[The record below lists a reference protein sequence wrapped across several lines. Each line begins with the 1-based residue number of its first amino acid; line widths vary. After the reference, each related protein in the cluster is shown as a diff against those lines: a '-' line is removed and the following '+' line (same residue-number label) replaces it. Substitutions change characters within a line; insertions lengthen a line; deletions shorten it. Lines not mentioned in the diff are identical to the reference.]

1 MRRGLFVGRFQPFHN
16 GHLEAIRAV
25 LGECEECV
33 IAVGSSQKSHETD
46 NLFTLG
52 ERIEM
57 IYETLRA
64 EGLAQRAII
73 VGIPDINNNS
83 LWVAHLK
90 ALSPSFDAVYS
101 NNALV
106 KQLFAEAGIKVKP
119 LKLVKRED
127 YDGTAIRKSMGKTK
141 EWEKHVP
148 PKVKEFVAR
157 IDGVERLRQIAEGDK
172 I

>member
-16 GHLEAIRAV
+16 GHLEAIRV
-25 LGECEECV
+25 ILGECEECV
-33 IAVGSSQKSHETD
+33 IAIGSSQKSHEPD

-57 IYETLRA
+57 IYESLKA
-64 EGLAQRAII
+64 EGLSHRAII

-83 LWVAHLK
+83 LWVAHLN
-90 ALSPSFDAVYS
+90 ALSPSFDVAYS
-101 NNALV
+101 NNPLVQRLFEEAGVKV
-106 KQLFAEAGIKVKP
+106 KQV
-119 LKLVKRED
+119 KLVKRKE
-127 YDGTAIRKSMGKTK
+127 YDGTAIRKSMGRNR

-148 PKVKEFVAR
+148 KRAKEFIIR
-157 IDGVERLRQIAEGDK
+157 IKGVDRLKEICEGDK